1 MGRLIISESEKKQIL
16 TLYGVRLNEQ
26 IKTQVQKSTT
36 VADLGTEVKSWKSN
50 VMFPAGYYNQTYV
63 EKSEIPNQIN
73 EVVDFLNQNSSDPTY
88 RSFVVSVEISS
99 GESRIP
105 NTDKESGLPS
115 PKNRVDTGFL
125 AQERSKTIVNY
136 VTSLLKNTKVN
147 VKPIINTP
155 KIGETKWVDNT
166 EFKFCPSTK
175 LPNGDTQGYACL
187 EKTFNPANGFSNWQS
202 GKESKYK
209 SIADKFKTEQFVS
222 VSIMVNELRKPPKP
236 SDPVLNAPCLT
247 GMIIDI
253 DYDEGGH
260 ECNAAVYEVYFKG
273 NKDTTA
279 GTLIV
284 RNDGAKY
291 ASLNN
296 DAKKAKELYKGDK
309 ELLSKVLAF
318 DNNPKDQ
325 AGKRY
330 NRFIIS
336 NEIVQKL
343 KNEGSTEFDIT
354 LKCHNPLNLFNPMY
368 GTKPKGL
375 GCHTNVGKV
384 KITNGNGQQYVHNN
398 RTPNEKDKFQRMV
411 TIDSCGKKI
420 IKMSY

>member
-1 MGRLIISESEKKQIL
+1 MIISESDKKHIL
-16 TLYGVRLNEQ
+16 TLYGVRLSEQ
-26 IKTQVQKSTT
+26 TKEPITDKGKTVLKFNT
-36 VADLGTEVKSWKSN
+36 N
-50 VMFPAGYYNQTYV
+50 VTFPAGFYNQSYL
-63 EKSEIPNQIN
+63 ENSEISAKIQGVI
-73 EVVDFLNQNSSDPTY
+73 DFLNKNNTDPTY
-88 RSFVVSVEISS
+88 RSFIVNLVISS

-105 NTDKESGLPS
+105 NTDKENGNV
-115 PKNRVDTGFL
+115 KVDPGFL
-125 AQERSKTIVNY
+125 AEQRSNTIVNY
-136 VTSLLKNTKVN
+136 VTSLLKGKVD
-147 VKPIINTP
+147 VKPTINPP
-155 KIGETKWVDNT
+155 KIGETPWVT
-166 EFKFCPSTK
+166 QSFCPQNK
-175 LPNGDTQGYACL
+175 LSKNDTQGYAC
-187 EKTFNPANGFSNWQS
+187 TGSNFNPGDGSVNWQS
-202 GKESKYK
+202 GKNSTYK
-209 SIADKFKTEQFVS
+209 DIFEQYKTEQFVS

-247 GMIIDI
+247 GMILDI

-343 KNEGSTEFDIT
+343 KNEGSTEFDII